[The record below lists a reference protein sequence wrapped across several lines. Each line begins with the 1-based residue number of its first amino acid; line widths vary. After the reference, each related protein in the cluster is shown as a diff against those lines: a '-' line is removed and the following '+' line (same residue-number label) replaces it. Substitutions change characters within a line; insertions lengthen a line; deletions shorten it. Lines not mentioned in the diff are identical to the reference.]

1 MDAVHHKMNRTLL
14 VWICELNGVSGRCRL
29 PENAME
35 KVMQNRVNQQLQSG
49 SSGLDFSI

>member
-35 KVMQNRVNQQLQSG
+35 KVMQNRVKKNLSENENDYMFG
-49 SSGLDFSI
+49 